1 MGYAL
6 PYRFDDRGWLQ
17 FDRLCAALLDL
28 DSVAWEEREFGRVGL
43 VADGVVPPAGS
54 ARLAAPTLVIVAWL
68 RRDAF
73 RSRRLP
79 LLLATE
85 LERAPDRMVGPSLS
99 SRTQKSQPTTFQL
112 RSCRLG
118 RSASVSW
125 WTRTHSC
132 ACASRRCSGSESSLT

>member
-28 DSVAWEEREFGRVGL
+28 DSVAWAEREFGRVGL

-85 LERAPDRMVGPSLS
+85 LERAPDRMVGSVLVITNTEEPADDVPVTLVQIGPQRLS
-99 SRTQKSQPTTFQL
+99 ELVDADPQL
-112 RSCRLG
+112 RLRVPSVLG
-118 RSASVSW
+118 
-125 WTRTHSC
+125 
-132 ACASRRCSGSESSLT
+132 